1 MKKAKKKIATALSTS
16 LIALLGISYSNTALA
31 QDNPSG
37 HDNLKTNAENAQSG
51 AESATSTANSAKDT
65 SKSINDFFSSED
77 DPKGKELNPKQNS
90 TGLQSREKPGN
101 LFDRLFGRVTGVQIY
116 TQKNA
121 NNNSSILS
129 EIVIVYKPELYQ
141 QILDTKVKDWFTLSQ
156 ANKNLRISNDLQIYR
171 FETTPDL
178 TYSEYLLDVNSSAVG
193 AFLFTRTQNNL
204 NSLPIKLNP
213 YKNTR
218 IKYFTFGF
226 NFNQYP
232 E

>member
-1 MKKAKKKIATALSTS
+1 MKKSKKKIALALSTS
-16 LIALLGISYSNTALA
+16 LIALVGLSFSNTALA
-31 QDNPSG
+31 QDSPSG
-37 HDNLKTNAENAQSG
+37 LENLKTNAENAQTG
-51 AESATSTANSAKDT
+51 VDSATSTANSAKDT
-65 SKSINDFFSSED
+65 SKSINEFFSSDD

-90 TGLQSREKPGN
+90 SMLQTREKPGN
-101 LFDRLFGRVTGVQIY
+101 IFDRIFGRVTGVQIY
-116 TQKNA
+116 TQKDA
-121 NNNSSILS
+121 NNNTSILS
-129 EIVIVYKPELYQ
+129 EIVIVYKQELYQ
-141 QILDTKVKDWFTLSQ
+141 QIQETRVKDWFTLSQ
-156 ANKNLRISNDLQIYR
+156 ANKNLRVSNDLQIYR

-178 TYSEYLLDVNSSAVG
+178 TYSEYLLDINSSALG